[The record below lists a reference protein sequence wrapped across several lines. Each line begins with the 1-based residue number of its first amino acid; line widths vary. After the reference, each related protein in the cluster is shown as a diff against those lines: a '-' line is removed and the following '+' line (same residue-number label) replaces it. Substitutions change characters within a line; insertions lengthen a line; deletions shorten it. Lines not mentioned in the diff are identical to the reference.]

1 MFLQSKNMEII
12 MDILKSCILSVCF
25 AAVAVGIIE
34 AMLPSGSFKRQ
45 MRLLTGALLIISLLT
60 PLKLMQNI
68 SPPEFSAKSEEYSPN
83 EQLQSAA
90 ASSAKEQ
97 ISAILRQYEIEHAKI
112 TVYTNIGADNC
123 IELTKAVVA
132 VNKSDIDKASRAA
145 KSAENT
151 MGVAVEIE
159 DLG

>member
-1 MFLQSKNMEII
+1 

-34 AMLPSGSFKRQ
+34 ALLPSGSFKRQ

-68 SPPEFSAKSEEYSPN
+68 SLPDFSASAGEYSPN

-90 ASSAKEQ
+90 AASAKEQ
-97 ISAILRQYEIEHAKI
+97 LSAILRQYEIDTAKI
-112 TVYTNIGADNC
+112 TVYTNIGTDNC

-132 VNKSDIDKASRAA
+132 VESSDIDKASRAA
-145 KSAENT
+145 KAAESA
-151 MGVAVEIE
+151 MGITVEIE
-159 DLG
+159 ELA

>member
-1 MFLQSKNMEII
+1 

-34 AMLPSGSFKRQ
+34 ALLPSGSFKRQ

-68 SPPEFSAKSEEYSPN
+68 SLPDFSANIGEYSPN

-90 ASSAKEQ
+90 AASAKEQ
-97 ISAILRQYEIEHAKI
+97 LSAILRQYEIDTAKI

-132 VNKSDIDKASRAA
+132 VDKIDIDKASRAA
-145 KSAENT
+145 KAAESV
-151 MGVAVEIE
+151 MGITVEIE
-159 DLG
+159 ELT

>member
-1 MFLQSKNMEII
+1 

-34 AMLPSGSFKRQ
+34 ALLPSGSFKRQ

-68 SPPEFSAKSEEYSPN
+68 SLPDFSANIGEYSPN

-90 ASSAKEQ
+90 AASAKEQ
-97 ISAILRQYEIEHAKI
+97 LSAILRQYEIDSAKI

-132 VNKSDIDKASRAA
+132 VEKSNIDKASRAA
-145 KSAENT
+145 KAAESV
-151 MGVAVEIE
+151 MGITVEIE
-159 DLG
+159 ELT

>member
-1 MFLQSKNMEII
+1 

-34 AMLPSGSFKRQ
+34 ALLPSGSFKRQ

-68 SPPEFSAKSEEYSPN
+68 SLPDFSANIGEYSPN

-90 ASSAKEQ
+90 AASAKEQ
-97 ISAILRQYEIEHAKI
+97 LSAILRQYEIDSAKI

-132 VNKSDIDKASRAA
+132 VEKSNIDKASRAA
-145 KSAENT
+145 KAAESV
-151 MGVAVEIE
+151 MGVTVEIE
-159 DLG
+159 ELT

>member
-1 MFLQSKNMEII
+1 

-34 AMLPSGSFKRQ
+34 ALLPSGSFKRQ

-68 SPPEFSAKSEEYSPN
+68 SLPDFSANIGEYSPN

-90 ASSAKEQ
+90 AASAKEQ
-97 ISAILRQYEIEHAKI
+97 LSAILRQYEIDTAKI

-132 VNKSDIDKASRAA
+132 VDKNDIDKASRAA
-145 KSAENT
+145 KAAESA
-151 MGVAVEIE
+151 MGITVEIE
-159 DLG
+159 ELI

>member
-1 MFLQSKNMEII
+1 
-12 MDILKSCILSVCF
+12 MDIIKSCILSVCF

-34 AMLPSGSFKRQ
+34 ALLPSGSFKRQ

-68 SPPEFSAKSEEYSPN
+68 SLPDFSANIGEYSPN

-90 ASSAKEQ
+90 AASAKEQ
-97 ISAILRQYEIEHAKI
+97 LSAILRQYEIESAKI
-112 TVYTNIGADNC
+112 TVYTNIGTDNC

-132 VNKSDIDKASRAA
+132 VEKSNIDKASRAA
-145 KSAENT
+145 KAAESV
-151 MGVAVEIE
+151 MGITVEIE
-159 DLG
+159 ELT

>member
-1 MFLQSKNMEII
+1 
-12 MDILKSCILSVCF
+12 MDIIKSCILSVCF

-34 AMLPSGSFKRQ
+34 ALLPSGSFKRQ

-68 SPPEFSAKSEEYSPN
+68 SLPDFSANIGEYSPN

-90 ASSAKEQ
+90 AASAKEQ
-97 ISAILRQYEIEHAKI
+97 LSAILRQYEIDSAKI

-132 VNKSDIDKASRAA
+132 VEKSNIDKASRAA
-145 KSAENT
+145 KAAESV
-151 MGVAVEIE
+151 MGVTVEIE
-159 DLG
+159 ELT

>member
-1 MFLQSKNMEII
+1 
-12 MDILKSCILSVCF
+12 MDIIKSCILSVCF

-34 AMLPSGSFKRQ
+34 ALLPSGSFKRQ

-68 SPPEFSAKSEEYSPN
+68 SLPDFSANIGEYSPN

-90 ASSAKEQ
+90 AASAKEQ
-97 ISAILRQYEIEHAKI
+97 LSAILRQYEIESAKI

-132 VNKSDIDKASRAA
+132 VEKSNIDKASRAA
-145 KSAENT
+145 KAAESV
-151 MGVAVEIE
+151 MGVTVEIE
-159 DLG
+159 ELT

>member
-1 MFLQSKNMEII
+1 

-34 AMLPSGSFKRQ
+34 ALLPSGSFKRQ

-68 SPPEFSAKSEEYSPN
+68 SLPDFSANIGEYSPN

-90 ASSAKEQ
+90 AASAKEQ
-97 ISAILRQYEIEHAKI
+97 LSAILRQYEIDTAKI

-132 VNKSDIDKASRAA
+132 VDKIDIDKASRAA
-145 KSAENT
+145 KAAESV
-151 MGVAVEIE
+151 MGITVEIE
-159 DLG
+159 ELI